1 MNTQKSLNI
10 AEQGYFWVG
19 VQKKVVGE
27 NTFAHNAMG
36 VFYQKPVDRKQQ
48 SVVMVHGGG
57 GQGLDFMSTPDGRP
71 GWAQYFLQ
79 QGYDVYVVDR
89 PGMGRSPYNPL
100 TDGDFLPSPPYEMMQ
115 AMMLQPETANQYP
128 QAKLHTQWPE
138 GEDSLNQFMASQGPM
153 PSTLAKA
160 QEDMARCGVEL
171 LKKIGPAYIIT
182 HSMGGP
188 FGWLVADRCPEL
200 VKAIMAV
207 EPFGPPFAK
216 GPANTGELEW
226 GVTAIAMTFLPEVQ
240 TPNQII
246 KVLNK
251 SSEKHTIE
259 CYLQKEPAKQLINL
273 KNIPVAIMTGEA
285 SWMTQHNH
293 GMVDFLQQAGVSA
306 EHIRLEE
313 HGIHGNGHMLLIEKN
328 SDEIAQLIHMW
339 LQKSE

>member
-1 MNTQKSLNI
+1 MTNVKALEI

-19 VQKKVVGE
+19 VEKKNIGP

-36 VFYQKPVDRKQQ
+36 VFYQKPVHANDK

-71 GWAQYFLQ
+71 GWSQYFLQ
-79 QGYDVYVVDR
+79 QGYAVYVVDR

-100 TDGDFLPSPPYEMMQ
+100 ADGDFLPSPPYEMMQ
-115 AMMLQPETANQYP
+115 AMMLEPEKLNQYP

-138 GEDSLNQFMASQGPM
+138 SKEILDQFMASQGPM

-171 LKKIGPAYIIT
+171 LKKIGPAYLIT

-207 EPFGPPFAK
+207 EPFGPPFAQ
-216 GPANTGELEW
+216 GPANTGALEW
-226 GVTAIAMTFLPEVQ
+226 GVTAIPMTFAPEAK
-240 TPNQII
+240 TAADILKI
-246 KVLNK
+246 LKK
-251 SSEKHTIE
+251 SKEANTIE
-259 CYLQKEPAKQLINL
+259 CYVQVEPAKKLVNL
-273 KNIPVAIMTGEA
+273 KHIPVAIMTGEA
-285 SWMTQHNH
+285 SWMAQHNH
-293 GMVDFLQQAGVSA
+293 GMAEFLQQAGVCA
-306 EHIRLEE
+306 EHMRLEQ

-328 SDEIAQLIHMW
+328 SDEIAELIHDW
-339 LQKSE
+339 FQDK